1 MCFLWLWTTTGS
13 RENYCEIHGI
23 EQARVGLSGRACAFL
38 FKYAELRS
46 DALIFICKVNQFLND
61 AEAHMTTDI
70 KHDIEDEALARQRL
84 RLWLQMLKAVRYV
97 EGTLRERLRSGYDT
111 TLPRFDVL
119 AALHA
124 RQEGMKMSEL
134 SQHLV
139 VSNGNVTGVVDR
151 LVSEGLAERENMPT
165 DRRAFLVR
173 ITDKGRKLMDE
184 MAAEHMR
191 WIDEMFED
199 VSEAD
204 AARGISIML
213 DIRQKS

>member
-1 MCFLWLWTTTGS
+1 MDQQT
-13 RENYCEIHGI
+13 RHEI
-23 EQARVGLSGRACAFL
+23 
-38 FKYAELRS
+38 
-46 DALIFICKVNQFLND
+46 ND
-61 AEAHMTTDI
+61 DG
-70 KHDIEDEALARQRL
+70 LARHRL
-84 RLWLQMLKAVRYV
+84 RLWLQMLKATRCV
-97 EGTLRERLRSGYDT
+97 EGQLRERLRSGYET

-124 RQEGMKMSEL
+124 APEGMKMSEL

-151 LVSEGLAERENMPT
+151 LVAEGLVERQNLAS

-173 ITDKGRKLMDE
+173 ITEKGRALMDE
-184 MAAEHMR
+184 MTAEHLT
-191 WIDEMFED
+191 WIDEMFRD

-213 DIRQKS
+213 DIRRKQKA

>member
-1 MCFLWLWTTTGS
+1 M
-13 RENYCEIHGI
+13 
-23 EQARVGLSGRACAFL
+23 
-38 FKYAELRS
+38 K
-46 DALIFICKVNQFLND
+46 D
-61 AEAHMTTDI
+61 AETHMTTDI

-124 RQEGMKMSEL
+124 KQEGMKMSEL

-151 LVSEGLAERENMPT
+151 LVTEGLAERENMPT
-165 DRRAFLVR
+165 DRRAFLVK

>member
-1 MCFLWLWTTTGS
+1 MDQES
-13 RENYCEIHGI
+13 IHEIDDD
-23 EQARVGLSGRACAFL
+23 S
-38 FKYAELRS
+38 
-46 DALIFICKVNQFLND
+46 
-61 AEAHMTTDI
+61 
-70 KHDIEDEALARQRL
+70 LARHRL
-84 RLWLQMLKAVRYV
+84 RLWLQMLKAVRFV
-97 EGTLRERLRSGYDT
+97 EGSLRERLRSGYDT

-124 RQEGMKMSEL
+124 EPAGMKMSEL

-151 LVSEGLAERENMPT
+151 LVSEGLAERQNLAT

-173 ITDKGRKLMDE
+173 ITDKGRTLMDE
-184 MAAEHMR
+184 MTVEHLR
-191 WIDEMFED
+191 WIDEMFHN

-213 DIRQKS
+213 DVRQKAAK

>member
-1 MCFLWLWTTTGS
+1 MAT
-13 RENYCEIHGI
+13 EQKEI
-23 EQARVGLSGRACAFL
+23 
-38 FKYAELRS
+38 
-46 DALIFICKVNQFLND
+46 
-61 AEAHMTTDI
+61 
-70 KHDIEDEALARQRL
+70 DEGLARQRL

-97 EGTLRERLRSGYDT
+97 EANLREKLREGYDT

-124 RQEGMKMSEL
+124 KPEGMKMSEL

-151 LVSEGLAERENMPT
+151 LVGEGLAERQTMET

-173 ITDKGRKLMDE
+173 ITDKGRELMDE
-184 MAAEHMR
+184 MTAAHR
-191 WIDEMFED
+191 GWIDEMFEN
-199 VSEAD
+199 VSESD

-213 DIRQKS
+213 DIRHKD